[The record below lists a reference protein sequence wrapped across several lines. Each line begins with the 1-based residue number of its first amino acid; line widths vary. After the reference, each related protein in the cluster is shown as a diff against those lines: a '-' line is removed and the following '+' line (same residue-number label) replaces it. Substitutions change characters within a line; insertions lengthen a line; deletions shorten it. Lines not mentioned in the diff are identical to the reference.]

1 MIFLHDFE
9 KYNMSLNSIFQYFV
23 PKDRKFF
30 PLFEKASGNL
40 INLGEALNELVH
52 CNDLNRKAELTKNI
66 EDFEHVGDDI
76 THQIFLEMGKN
87 FITPFD
93 REDIHALASAID
105 DIADFIHGS
114 AARMQLYK
122 ITDNTVPVQKLSELI
137 LQGCQD
143 LHKAVCELK
152 NLKNIRVITDSCVRI
167 NSMENQADYVFD
179 RAVADLFEYEQ
190 DAKLIIKY
198 KEILSALE
206 TATDKCE
213 DAANV
218 LETILVKNA

>member
-1 MIFLHDFE
+1 
-9 KYNMSLNSIFQYFV
+9 MSLNSIFQYFV

-40 INLGEALNELVH
+40 IHLGEALNELV
-52 CNDLNRKAELTKNI
+52 NSSDPNRRAELTKKI
-66 EDFEHVGDDI
+66 EDLEHVGDDI
-76 THQIFLEMGKN
+76 THQIFLELGKN

-114 AARMQLYK
+114 AARMSLYK
-122 ITDNTVPVQKLSELI
+122 VTDITAPFTKLAELI
-137 LQGCQD
+137 LQGCID
-143 LHKAVCELK
+143 LNKAVNELK
-152 NLKNIRVITDSCVRI
+152 NLKNIRLITDSCVRI

-190 DAKLIIKY
+190 DTKLIIKY